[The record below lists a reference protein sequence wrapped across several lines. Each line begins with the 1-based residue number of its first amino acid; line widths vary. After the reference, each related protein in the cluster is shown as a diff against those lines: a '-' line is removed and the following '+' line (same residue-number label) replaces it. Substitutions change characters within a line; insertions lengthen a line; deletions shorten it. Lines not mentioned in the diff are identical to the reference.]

1 MLKTGHMRGTT
12 GNEADGLGSER
23 DQDEDDGATGEG
35 AGEVPRLHATFGP
48 STLIQLPG
56 KELA

>member
-23 DQDEDDGATGEG
+23 DQDGDDGVTGEG
-35 AGEVPRLHATFGP
+35 AGEGPRLHTTFGP
-48 STLIQLPG
+48 STLIQVPQ